1 MTAQPSLQTDI
12 LDDVRQGFATVAQ
25 MVGAVRLRLDK
36 LPAYA
41 ETLLSVPPEKVFDST
56 HHFIGTPEETAAYTL
71 ILDSINF
78 GSGYSPFL
86 VEEGWQR
93 IDNSIYFTVASRL
106 KAYFEWEGV
115 PSAEKLTGMTDADVA
130 DILGL
135 DLSGSYSREFALLC
149 REALEELG
157 TFLLSGYGGDYLG
170 FVNAAEGSAAKM
182 AGLLSQLEN
191 FHDVH
196 NYKGINVA
204 FYKRAQITAADL
216 HLAFGHIGQA
226 LFHDID
232 RLTMFADNAVPH
244 VLRVDGI
251 LEYDPWLASKIDQGA
266 LIKSGSEEEVE
277 MRACAGAAVEV
288 LAKLKKMTA
297 MEIDHILWHRSVES
311 DRYKK
316 LKPHRTLTVFY

>member
-1 MTAQPSLQTDI
+1 MTSQPSLQTDI

-56 HHFIGTPEETAAYTL
+56 HHFIGSPAETAAYTL

-86 VEEGWQR
+86 AEEGWQR
-93 IDNSIYFTVASRL
+93 VDNSIYYTVASRL
-106 KAYFEWEGV
+106 KAYFEEEGV
-115 PSAEKLTGMTDADVA
+115 PSAEKLTGMIDADVA
-130 DILGL
+130 DMLGL
-135 DLSGSYSREFALLC
+135 DLTGTYSREFALLGAK
-149 REALEELG
+149 ALQDLG
-157 TFLLSGYGGDYLG
+157 TFLQSGYDGDYLG
-170 FVNAAEGSAAKM
+170 FVKAAGGSAAEM
-182 AGLLSQLEN
+182 VGLLAQMEN

-196 NYKGINVA
+196 GYKGINVA

-216 HLAFGHIGQA
+216 HLAFGHIGQT

-251 LEYDPWLASKIDQGA
+251 LEYDPWLEAKIDSGTLIESGA
-266 LIKSGSEEEVE
+266 EEEVE

-288 LAKLKKMTA
+288 LAKLKNMTA